1 MNTNHSNTGLLKK
14 ALVISLVLA
23 LTFSLTGCSLFDS
36 KAKVYSRYIISLLD
50 INYKNES
57 KDYMTLTGVS
67 QKDAEAVYVANMDY
81 QAHNL
86 MNYYGI
92 KEVDDGTILSE
103 FYYLAQSIFANAK
116 YEVTDVIH
124 DSGSDSYTLQLT
136 VYPLDTLE
144 TSYDRV
150 VEYIESFNARVD
162 EGDYNNTTE
171 EEYETEFAEG
181 IIEILKSNVDNNKA
195 GYMDPVTLEIPIM
208 PSDDYYYITDEDF
221 LVIDRNILY
230 IRENPTTT
238 ETTSGNEDGD
248 TDMEAADDEDIN
260 EQGSGALY
268 LNLLAYQ
275 IDEDDFYHFF
285 MINTYI
291 LNSKKTLLIGHY
303 KIKQSG
309 CQIVSYLYYQPF

>member
-1 MNTNHSNTGLLKK
+1 MKTNIKVK
-14 ALVISLVLA
+14 RAVIISMVFV

-36 KAKVYSRYIISLLD
+36 KSKVYSRYIISLLD
-50 INYKNES
+50 INYKNVS

-116 YEVTDVIH
+116 YEVTGVNH
-124 DSGSDSYTLQLT
+124 DSSSDSYTLQLT

-144 TSYDRV
+144 TSYDKI
-150 VEYIESFNARVD
+150 VEYIEGFNARVD
-162 EGDYNNTTE
+162 DGDYDNTTE
-171 EEYETEFAEG
+171 VEYETEFAEG
-181 IIEILKSNVDNNKA
+181 IIDILKTTVDNP
-195 GYMDPVTLEIPIM
+195 GYMDPVTLDIPIK

-221 LVIDRNILY
+221 LIIDRDILY

-238 ETTSGNEDGD
+238 ETTAGQED
-248 TDMEAADDEDIN
+248 TDAESQTEEEDAGNNETDSSDSEATE
-260 EQGSGALY
+260 
-268 LNLLAYQ
+268 
-275 IDEDDFYHFF
+275 
-285 MINTYI
+285 
-291 LNSKKTLLIGHY
+291 
-303 KIKQSG
+303 
-309 CQIVSYLYYQPF
+309 